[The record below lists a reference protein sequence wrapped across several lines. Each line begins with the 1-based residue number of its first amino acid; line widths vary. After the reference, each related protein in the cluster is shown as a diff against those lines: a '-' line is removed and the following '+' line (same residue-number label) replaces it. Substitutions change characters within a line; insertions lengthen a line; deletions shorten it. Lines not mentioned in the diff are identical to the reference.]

1 MNLPITS
8 LLTLLLTIS
17 PLLAQEKNRPKPPLT
32 PPKLSVPLTPTT
44 PTTPTLPVTPVTPP
58 PSESLA
64 GPIVDPAQMVSA
76 FFALLKKS
84 SVDSAY
90 ASLTRGSRIAEKPE
104 ELRLLKT
111 KTNEAIEVF
120 GAIIDHDLV
129 ESKSVGTR
137 LLRATYVSHGR
148 TFPLRWRFYFYNP
161 DGVWRLIDL
170 RVDDKLNGIFDEL
183 EERREPDAKP

>member
-1 MNLPITS
+1 MNLSIVS
-8 LLTLLLTIS
+8 LLTLLLLAVP

-44 PTTPTLPVTPVTPP
+44 PTFPATPVTPP
-58 PSESLA
+58 PSESIA

-170 RVDDKLNGIFDEL
+170 RVDDKLNGIFEEL